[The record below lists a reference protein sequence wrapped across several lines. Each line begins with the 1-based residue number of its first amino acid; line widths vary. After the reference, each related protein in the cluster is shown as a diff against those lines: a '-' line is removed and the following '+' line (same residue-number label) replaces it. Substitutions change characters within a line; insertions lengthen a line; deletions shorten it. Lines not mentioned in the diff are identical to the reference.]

1 MPGVQVI
8 LDQNLEELV
17 PFIDWF
23 YFFYGWGRIPGKFP
37 ELLEGDSPK
46 AEAARKLYG
55 DAQEL
60 LQKAIAK
67 KWIRANGICGVFPV
81 NRHGETL
88 ELRSE
93 FGSFRFEFL
102 REQEV
107 RNGVCRNRSLADFV
121 NPKETDYMG
130 LFAVSAGFQIA
141 EQSEEFK
148 KKGDEYSALLLQSLG
163 GRLTEA
169 FSQKLHLDVMKKYWG
184 YLPENAE
191 PFGIRP
197 APGYP
202 ACPDHTEKLPIWQA
216 MRVQEKTGIA
226 LSDSFMMIPENAT
239 CGYYFAHPKSG
250 YFSIGKIG
258 EDQLLEY
265 ARRKNWTL
273 ETARRWLCP
282 RE

>member
-23 YFFYGWGRIPGKFP
+23 YFFYGWRIPGKFP

-107 RNGVCRNRSLADFV
+107 RSGICRNRSLADFV

-148 KKGDEYSALLLQSLG
+148 KKE
-163 GRLTEA
+163 
-169 FSQKLHLDVMKKYWG
+169 
-184 YLPENAE
+184 
-191 PFGIRP
+191 
-197 APGYP
+197 
-202 ACPDHTEKLPIWQA
+202 
-216 MRVQEKTGIA
+216 
-226 LSDSFMMIPENAT
+226 
-239 CGYYFAHPKSG
+239 
-250 YFSIGKIG
+250 
-258 EDQLLEY
+258 
-265 ARRKNWTL
+265 RR
-273 ETARRWLCP
+273 
-282 RE
+282 